1 MIHLP
6 STVHP
11 IVDKQSSSC
20 HPIAKHST
28 TYFRKWFF
36 IKKTLSRAVQCNRSH
51 MNVLH
56 SVTGS
61 EVSVKTVTKHFG
73 SRRKHTLFYGTP
85 AYRWAL
91 VCLESDQNP
100 CIPALMSSASR
111 QLSHRQDDLVNT
123 LRRHFLQCAATRQRM
138 VSTTKWTFIYLK
150 LHFLPY
156 LLPEEMKQLCA
167 QAQRPKP

>member
-6 STVHP
+6 STVYP
-11 IVDKQSSSC
+11 IIDKQSSSC

-28 TYFRKWFF
+28 MYFRKRFF
-36 IKKTLSRAVQCNRSH
+36 IKKTSSRAVQCNRSH

-85 AYRWAL
+85 AYRWAHSPL

-100 CIPALMSSASR
+100 FTPALRSSASW

-138 VSTTKWTFIYLK
+138 VSTTK
-150 LHFLPY
+150 
-156 LLPEEMKQLCA
+156 
-167 QAQRPKP
+167 